1 VDLFFIQ
8 YQRIVWI
15 SFKTFISINY
25 TKILAI
31 YIIYKLSEV
40 LFEKNVGILA
50 SLPLS
55 LSWWHIIYSKIPLID
70 CFATTLILWGVYEY
84 IKFLKKVKVRGKDLL
99 VPTLSLTLALYSKYY
114 ARWFFSRFFIF

>member
-1 VDLFFIQ
+1 MWIFFIQ

-50 SLPLS
+50 SLLLS

-84 IKFLKKVKVRGKDLL
+84 IKFLKKLK
-99 VPTLSLTLALYSKYY
+99 
-114 ARWFFSRFFIF
+114 